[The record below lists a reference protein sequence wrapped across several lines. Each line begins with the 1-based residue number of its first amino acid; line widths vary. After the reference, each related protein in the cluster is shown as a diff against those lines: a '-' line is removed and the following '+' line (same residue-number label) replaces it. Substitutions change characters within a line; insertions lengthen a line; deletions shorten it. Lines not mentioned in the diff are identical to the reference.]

1 MLLSRFQSNV
11 SPVFGS
17 QRLATLQ
24 FFKTPSHSSLVQK
37 SRPFASQASQRSRH
51 ENKLSLIGGVSLV
64 VTSFAVG
71 AAFLKA
77 QSTTTQQ
84 PQSPKYASHD
94 EMLQAAEEIT
104 GFLGEDAVTYDAEV
118 LEHHGHSDWSTA
130 NSCERAIAVAYPRS
144 TEEVSTIARICSKY
158 RVPMIPFGAGSSVE
172 GNFAQPYSGLCI
184 DMSYMDQVIAFHPE
198 DMDIV
203 VQPGVN
209 WMDLNS
215 QIASSGL
222 FAPMDPSPTAS
233 VGGMVST
240 NCSGTNAMRYGTM
253 KDWVLNLTVVLPDG
267 SVIKT
272 RRRPRKTSAG
282 FNLTSLFVGSEGTL
296 GIVTE
301 VTLKLAPIPED
312 TSVAVVSFP
321 SIKAASAAASALIRS
336 SGVQLAALEIL
347 DDVQM
352 RVLNK
357 HGSAVVKK
365 RKWAEKPTL
374 FLKFSGCAEA
384 VRGDVKRVS
393 QFIKPFTSDSFQ
405 VARTKQ
411 EEHDL
416 WLARKEA
423 LFTMVSIRPPGTRL
437 WSTDVAVPLS
447 RLAEII
453 DVSKQDC
460 SQLGIFAS
468 VVGHVGDGNFHVAM
482 FYDPQDAEQSAKVG
496 KAVKIMMRRALEMEG
511 TVSGEHAI
519 GIGKKECLMDELGP
533 ATIGLMQTL
542 KKAVDPNWL
551 MNPGKVFDP
560 PSNLYV

>member
-37 SRPFASQASQRSRH
+37 SRPFASQASQPRSH

-71 AAFLKA
+71 AAFLEV

-84 PQSPKYASHD
+84 TQSPKYASHD

-203 VQPGVN
+203 VQPKSPHQDCSRQ
-209 WMDLNS
+209 WIRLLPPLLEEWS
-215 QIASSGL
+215 RPIA
-222 FAPMDPSPTAS
+222 P
-233 VGGMVST
+233 
-240 NCSGTNAMRYGTM
+240 
-253 KDWVLNLTVVLPDG
+253 
-267 SVIKT
+267 T

-301 VTLKLAPIPED
+301 VTLKLTPIPED

-321 SIKAASAAASALIRS
+321 SIKAASAAASALMRS

-393 QFIKPFTSDSFQ
+393 QLIKPFTSDSFQ

-496 KAVKIMMRRALEMEG
+496 RAVKIMMRRALEMEG